1 MNPSIKTIIAL
12 LFVSFFVQ
20 NSFFGQNRYLDLI
33 KQNNFQKAEKL
44 ISKELYDKYDDIS
57 LNYAMAML
65 FIEPNYK
72 RYNTEKSY
80 KYLAK
85 SKLLFSRNKDARVL
99 KNLNKIPI
107 NQVVFENTNE
117 QICRLAL
124 EDALKTNTIAK
135 F

>member
-85 SKLLFSRNKDARVL
+85 SKLLFSRNKDALSLIHISEPTRRT
-99 KNLNKIPI
+99 P
-107 NQVVFENTNE
+107 
-117 QICRLAL
+117 
-124 EDALKTNTIAK
+124 
-135 F
+135 